1 MKLSRVY
8 QTPGDGQ
15 CFRCC
20 LATLLQVPLDTVP
33 PMKRTKDG
41 WMARLRSWTRTYGYD
56 LIYVRN
62 LAARFT
68 KAPVIVGGN
77 PTGQRGAWHAI
88 IVQSGR
94 TLHDPFPP
102 GHGRSRGLKTWVD
115 YYLLVPMEPGQYV
128 ATGAAVAG
136 KQEE

>member
-1 MKLSRVY
+1 MTRVY
-8 QTPGDGQ
+8 QIPGDGQ

-20 LATLLQVPLDTVP
+20 LATLLEVPLASVP
-33 PMKRTKDG
+33 AMKGTKDG
-41 WMARLRSWTRTYGYD
+41 WMLRLRRWARTFGYD

-62 LAARFT
+62 LEARFT
-68 KAPVIVGGN
+68 RAPVIVGGN

-88 IVQSGR
+88 IVQNGR
-94 TLHDPFPP
+94 VLHDPYP
-102 GHGRSRGLKTWVD
+102 GRKRGLKTWID

-128 ATGAAVAG
+128 ATGAAAAG